1 MRMDR
6 KVSLLLSSL
15 LLVVALPLNATQ
27 VGGPRPPLEPPV
39 VLDEGVWEATVTWMQ
54 WNRSTGGYVQ
64 MFSHISAP
72 TREGCEAQLSNL
84 DPSNTIVQFCTFRA
98 Y

>member
-6 KVSLLLSSL
+6 KASLLLSSL

-27 VGGPRPPLEPPV
+27 VGGPRPSLPPLQP
-39 VLDEGVWEATVTWMQ
+39 LEGVWEATV
-54 WNRSTGGYVQ
+54 RSWQYNSGTGGYIEV
-64 MFSHISAP
+64 FTPISAS
-72 TREGCEAQLSNL
+72 TREGCEAQLSNI
-84 DPSNTIVQFCTFRA
+84 DSSATIVKFCTFRA